1 MKQTH
6 FIFVLFTS
14 LFLVSCG
21 GGDPAP
27 TPTPAPTPVPV
38 IKSPGKSVLVAPVNA
53 KTCEEGTNTTATQ
66 STVAFSWNGASDTDS
81 YELTIT
87 NLNTSAVVTQAGITT
102 TSATATLTRGIP
114 YSWSITSKNKGTTTT
129 VSDTWKFYL
138 AGVGVTNYAPFP
150 AAAVSPLP
158 GSTVTATNGKLTLS
172 WDTSD
177 VDGGSLTHT
186 LYFDTVDGKQTPLAA
201 NTNLTVKTKE
211 VTVASNTVYFWRVA
225 TSDGTNTATSVV
237 YSFKTN

>member
-1 MKQTH
+1 MKP
-6 FIFVLFTS
+6 IRYVLALFTS
-14 LFLVSCG
+14 VFLLSCG
-21 GGDPAP
+21 GGDPIPDPGQSDLEAP
-27 TPTPAPTPVPV
+27 R
-38 IKSPGKSVLVAPVNA
+38 NA
-53 KTCEEGTNTTATQ
+53 STCEAGTNTTATQ
-66 STVAFSWNGASDTDS
+66 STVAFSWKRASDTDS
-81 YELTIT
+81 YDLKIT
-87 NLNTSAVVTQAGITT
+87 NLNTSEVTIKTGITT
-102 TSATATLTRGIP
+102 TSTTTILTRGIP
-114 YSWSITSKNKGTTTT
+114 YSWSITSKNKGTTST

-150 AAAVSPLP
+150 ASAISPLP
-158 GSTVTATNGKLTLS
+158 GTTVTPTNGKVTLS

-186 LYFDTVDGKQTPLAA
+186 LYFDTVDGKQTPPVA

-211 VTVASNTVYFWRVA
+211 VTVAANTIYYWRVA